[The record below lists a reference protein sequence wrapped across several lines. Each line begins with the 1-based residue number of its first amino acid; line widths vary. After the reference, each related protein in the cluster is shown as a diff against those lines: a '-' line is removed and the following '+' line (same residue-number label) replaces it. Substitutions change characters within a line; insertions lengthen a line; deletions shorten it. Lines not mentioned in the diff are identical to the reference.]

1 MATTLRVLNYIWLGL
16 VLLAVAIGGWND
28 RFKDVTEGALDGAK
42 TAVTIALGLIGIM
55 ALWLGVMRLAER
67 AGLVQKIARGLRPI
81 MRRLFP
87 DVPPEHP
94 AMGSMVMNMSA
105 NMLGLGN
112 AATPLGLRA
121 MRDLESLNTRPGV
134 ATNAMCTFLAI
145 NTSSVQLI
153 PATAIA
159 ILAASGSTRPTA
171 IVGTALLATLCAASV
186 AIISVKLLEKL
197 PIFWISR
204 PTAIAVSD
212 PPQAGSNEKAE
223 IKEEAGVTDRDYS
236 SVVPQEPAKRLSIL
250 GLIALIGLVLF
261 FLVLLV
267 RMVAPAWFGV
277 PMVPDVAAQNVF
289 VRSVNALSILAIPFL
304 LSFFPLYAAARGIKV
319 YDEFVEGAKEGFAV
333 ILKIIPF
340 LVTMLVAIGMFK
352 GAGGIDLLSRLLSPI
367 LTPLQFPTDLLP
379 LALMRPLSGSATLA
393 LLTDIVHRLGPDNIV
408 SLTAATIYGSTETTF
423 YVAAVYF
430 GAVGIRQTRHAIP
443 AGLLADL
450 TGVIASVIICRA
462 VL

>member
-1 MATTLRVLNYIWLGL
+1 MLNYIWLAL
-16 VLLAVAIGGWND
+16 VLCAVAIGGWND
-28 RFKDVTEGALDGAK
+28 QLKEVTDGALDGAK

-67 AGLVQKIARGLRPI
+67 AGLIQRIASGLRPI

-87 DVPPEHP
+87 DVPPDHP
-94 AMGSMVMNMSA
+94 AMGSMLMNMAA

-121 MRDLESLNTRPGV
+121 MRDLETLNPRPGV

-153 PATAIA
+153 PTTAIA

-171 IVGTALLATLCAASV
+171 IVGTALLATLCAATV
-186 AIISVKLLEKL
+186 AIISVKFFEKM
-197 PIFWISR
+197 PIFQSKHESGAAADDSPHR
-204 PTAIAVSD
+204 SATKPTMPVPD
-212 PPQAGSNEKAE
+212 ETPMVEEPP
-223 IKEEAGVTDRDYS
+223 R
-236 SVVPQEPAKRLSIL
+236 RLSML
-250 GLIALIGLVLF
+250 GLIALLALAIF
-261 FLVLLV
+261 FLLLFL
-267 RMVAPAWFGV
+267 RLTAPGLFNL
-277 PMVPDVAAQNVF
+277 PMSPDIASHNLF
-289 VRSVNALSILAIPFL
+289 VRGVNALSILAIPFL
-304 LSFFPLYAAARGIKV
+304 LSFFPVYAAARGLKV
-319 YDEFVEGAKEGFAV
+319 YEEFVEGAKEGFGV

-352 GAGGIDLLSRLLSPI
+352 GAGGIDLLTRALAPI
-367 LTPLQFPTDLLP
+367 LTPLQFPSDLLP

-393 LLTDIVHRLGPDNIV
+393 LLTDVVHRLGPDNII

-430 GAVGIRQTRHAIP
+430 GSVAVKQTRHAIP